1 MPEPQKLNPSR
12 RNGANWGGQ
21 LGLTVLAQRHAD
33 LARDRG
39 GEGSPTDEGVERALE
54 QLAERKGGVRRR
66 PP

>member
-1 MPEPQKLNPSR
+1 
-12 RNGANWGGQ
+12 
-21 LGLTVLAQRHAD
+21 LTVLAQRHAD